1 MEESILKER
10 FEDFSTNVR
19 ICKPKPIA
27 VRADTVANL
36 QKKNIAKTSSL
47 QFCIILIFHQLDEHY
62 VNIY

>member
-10 FEDFSTNVR
+10 FEDFSLFSETKTNCSESWHS
-19 ICKPKPIA
+19 CKS
-27 VRADTVANL
+27 T
-36 QKKNIAKTSSL
+36 KKNIAKNSSL